1 MKKRTVIKVTSL
13 GTLLS
18 VCLATGIVTFVAN
31 NKCFQ
36 KADAY
41 SVSSLP
47 TTIDLNPN
55 TEEEIRNYY
64 SALDSLPESE
74 RQGTNLLKNLKS
86 ILKNG
91 QKYYSYDSGSNIW
104 KMYEITD
111 RDWVKSPASEISG
124 YNASTNKITGYSYG
138 SSASNKGMNP
148 YLHAL
153 YVNRSVDN
161 KMHAWAR
168 ESDDTTS
175 HGNNKEWG
183 IDREHIWPKSHGFED
198 EAQGGARGDPM
209 HLWPGDSDVNSSLH
223 SNEFYGFVNITSGTK
238 AGKWSYARDNYVGT
252 SLTLGTSIS
261 SDQVFEPQDCD
272 KGDIA
277 RACFYMVARYNYLSG
292 SDSDGIN
299 SNNPNLAF
307 IQDNT
312 SPTSGYM
319 SSTTVT
325 GNMGILTDLLAWHH
339 LDPVDEFEIKRN
351 DILYRNYT
359 NNRNPFIDFPDWVD
373 YIWGTTKYNGR
384 TYQSYDSTPA
394 GVADRTLDSIN
405 EFKPTKVL
413 ESIEVT
419 TEPTKTEY
427 YVDEVLNTTGMVVTA
442 TYDDSSTE
450 NVTSKCIYTVDT
462 STVGTKEV
470 QVSYT
475 YGDVTKT
482 TSFNITVSEPTFA
495 LESIT
500 LSGTY
505 KTEYK
510 LGEEFSSE
518 GLVVTAHYDN
528 GTSEEVI
535 GFTLSGYDME
545 KAGTQTVTVSYT
557 FNGATKTTTYQ
568 IKVISETVPWYKMV
582 IPGTQIPVVAAVG
595 GGLLLIVVIILLAVG
610 VLKINKKGKLKV
622 NKSGVKKIA
631 KGNSSS
637 KKTKK

>member
-1 MKKRTVIKVTSL
+1 MKKTTVTKITSL
-13 GTLLS
+13 SVLLG
-18 VCLATGIVTFVAN
+18 VCLATGIATFVAN

-41 SVSSLP
+41 NVSSLP

-74 RQGTNLLKNLKS
+74 RQGTNLLKNLKN

-138 SSASNKGMNP
+138 SSATNKGMNP

-261 SDQVFEPQDCD
+261 SDEVFEPQDCD

-292 SDSDGIN
+292 SDSDGIDA
-299 SNNPNLAF
+299 NNPNLTF

-359 NNRNPFIDFPDWVD
+359 NNRNPFIDYPDWVD
-373 YIWGTTKYNGR
+373 YIWGTATYDGR
-384 TYQSYDSTPA
+384 TYQSYDNTPTGA
-394 GVADRTLDSIN
+394 ADRLNDSVH
-405 EFKPTKVL
+405 EFSGEEEKEVVK
-413 ESIEVT
+413 IEVT
-419 TEPTKTEY
+419 KLPNKVTY
-427 YVDEVLNTTGMVVTA
+427 EVGETFDKTGMVVTA
-442 TYDDSSTE
+442 TYADDSTAD
-450 NVTSKCIYTVDT
+450 VTSKCTVSVDL
-462 STVGTKEV
+462 STAGEKVVAVAYK
-470 QVSYT
+470 
-475 YGDVTKT
+475 DKIA
-482 TSFNITVSEPTFA
+482 SFKITVKA
-495 LESIT
+495 L
-500 LSGTY
+500 
-505 KTEYK
+505 
-510 LGEEFSSE
+510 
-518 GLVVTAHYDN
+518 
-528 GTSEEVI
+528 
-535 GFTLSGYDME
+535 
-545 KAGTQTVTVSYT
+545 
-557 FNGATKTTTYQ
+557 
-568 IKVISETVPWYKMV
+568 PWYKMP
-582 IPGTQIPVVAAVG
+582 IGGTGLQMWMLLVAIPV
-595 GGLLLIVVIILLAVG
+595 LIVIIILVAVG
-610 VLKINKKGKLKV
+610 VLKVNKKGKLKV

>member
-1 MKKRTVIKVTSL
+1 MKKQTVTRITSFSVLL
-13 GTLLS
+13 G
-18 VCLATGIVTFVAN
+18 VCLATGIAAFVAS

-36 KADAY
+36 RADAY
-41 SVSSLP
+41 NVSSLP

-55 TEEEIRNYY
+55 TEDEIRNYY
-64 SALDSLPESE
+64 SALDSLPENE
-74 RQGTNLLKNLKS
+74 RQGNNLLKNLKN
-86 ILKNG
+86 ILKDG

-238 AGKWSYARDNYVGT
+238 AGKWEYARDNYVGT

-261 SDQVFEPQDCD
+261 SDQVFEPQDSD

-292 SDSDGIN
+292 EDTDGIN
-299 SNNPNLAF
+299 SNNPNLSF
-307 IQDNT
+307 VQDNT
-312 SPTSGYM
+312 SPTTGYM

-325 GNMGILTDLLAWHH
+325 GNMGILTDLLEWHH

-373 YIWGTTKYNGR
+373 YIWGTTTYDGR
-384 TYQSYDSTPA
+384 NYQSYDSTPTGLA
-394 GVADRTLDSIN
+394 NRNIDSLHVFASDDKEVSKI
-405 EFKPTKVL
+405 EITKMPDK
-413 ESIEVT
+413 T
-419 TEPTKTEY
+419 TYKVGEAFDK
-427 YVDEVLNTTGMVVTA
+427 TGMVVTA
-442 TYDDSSTE
+442 TFVDNTTAD
-450 NVTSKCIYTVDT
+450 VTTKCSFSVDMT
-462 STVGTKEV
+462 SAGEKEV
-470 QVSYT
+470 TVT
-475 YGDVTKT
+475 YKDKT
-482 TSFNITVSEPTFA
+482 AKFNI
-495 LESIT
+495 
-500 LSGTY
+500 
-505 KTEYK
+505 
-510 LGEEFSSE
+510 
-518 GLVVTAHYDN
+518 
-528 GTSEEVI
+528 
-535 GFTLSGYDME
+535 
-545 KAGTQTVTVSYT
+545 
-557 FNGATKTTTYQ
+557 
-568 IKVISETVPWYKMV
+568 KVNELPWYQRT
-582 IPGTQIPVVAAVG
+582 IPGTPVPIIA
-595 GGLLLIVVIILLAVG
+595 VIIAVPVIIVIIILIAVG
-610 VLKINKKGKLKV
+610 VLKVNKKGKLKV
-622 NKSGVKKIA
+622 NKSGVKKIV
-631 KGNSSS
+631 KGSSS
-637 KKTKK
+637 KKKTKK

>member
-1 MKKRTVIKVTSL
+1 MKKQTVSKITSL
-13 GTLLS
+13 SVLFG
-18 VCLATGIVTFVAN
+18 VCLASSVVALLHN
-31 NKCFQ
+31 QGLQ
-36 KADAY
+36 KVDAY
-41 SVSSLP
+41 SASSLP
-47 TTIDLNPN
+47 TTINLNDN

-64 SALDSLPESE
+64 SALDSLPDSE
-74 RQGTNLLKNLKS
+74 KQGTNLLKNLKN

-111 RDWVKSPASEISG
+111 RDWVKSPASAISG
-124 YNASTNKITGYSYG
+124 YNASTNTITGYSYG
-138 SSASNKGMNP
+138 SSASNSGMNP
-148 YLHAL
+148 YVHAL
-153 YVNRSVDN
+153 YVDRSVN
-161 KMHAWAR
+161 NMMHAWAL
-168 ESDDTTS
+168 EGTTTTS

-223 SNEFYGFVNITSGTK
+223 SNEFYGFVNITSSTK
-238 AGKWSYARDNYVGT
+238 AGKWSYARNNYVGT

-325 GNMGILTDLLAWHH
+325 GNMGILTDLLEWHH
-339 LDPVDEFEIKRN
+339 LDPVDEFEIHRN
-351 DILYRNYT
+351 NILYRNYT

-373 YIWGTTKYNGR
+373 YIWGTATYNGR
-384 TYQSYDSTPA
+384 NYQSYDNTPK
-394 GVADRTLDSIN
+394 GVANRLTDVIN
-405 EFKPTKVL
+405 NFKPTKVL
-413 ESIEVT
+413 QDIEVT

-427 YVDEVLNTTGMVVTA
+427 YVDEVLNTSGMVVTA

-450 NVTSKCIYTVDT
+450 NVTSQCTFSVDT
-462 STVGTKEV
+462 SSVGTKPV
-470 QVSYT
+470 TVSYT
-475 YGDVTKT
+475 YGGVTKT
-482 TSFNITVSEPTFA
+482 ATFNITVSEPPFA

-500 LSGTY
+500 LSGNY
-505 KTEYK
+505 KTSFEV
-510 LGEEFSSE
+510 GDTFSYD
-518 GLVVTAHYDN
+518 GLVVTAHYSN
-528 GTSEEVI
+528 GTTEEVI
-535 GFTLSGYDME
+535 GYTVSGYDMDN
-545 KAGTQTVTVSYT
+545 AGTQTITVSYT
-557 FNGATKTTTYQ
+557 LNGVTKTANYQ
-568 IKVISETVPWYKMV
+568 ITVSEKAVEPEPEKEGFKIEWWM
-582 IPGTQIPVVAAVG
+582 IAIAAVVAVV
-595 GGLLLIVVIILLAVG
+595 IVVGIAAG
-610 VLKINKKGKLKV
+610 VITVNKKGKLKV
-622 NKSGVKKIA
+622 SKSGTKKAIKKA
-631 KGNSSS
+631 SG